1 MKIVIRFIR
10 ENPPPVGGI
19 TRTLIKWDNP
29 IAIRDGYSSARPDP
43 ATGLP
48 IGQFCMCPLYITD
61 QAGNWVKYW
70 AENSLATRLTPADLQ
85 RIAALQVP
93 DIVNGTAYSV
103 KQKMAWLCAAGSSDG
118 WGSPINTRGEDYTV
132 ATDIKMITAVY
143 AGQSVELT
151 GETMYRMTDLQGNMI
166 YEKLWRVK
174 TFPPSQWTRANSML
188 VTAVSKTNNYTENT
202 KGKIFLPVWFGS
214 DRIAW
219 VLNRWLV

>member
-1 MKIVIRFIR
+1 VKLSIRFVR

-70 AENSLATRLTPADLQ
+70 AENSLATRLSVADLQ
-85 RIAALQVP
+85 KIAALQVP
-93 DIVNGTAYSV
+93 DVVNGTAYSV
-103 KQKMAWLCAAGSSDG
+103 KQKMGWLCAAGSSDG
-118 WGSPINTRGEDYTV
+118 WGSPINTKGQDYTV
-132 ATDIKMITAVY
+132 ATDVRIITAVY
-143 AGQSVELT
+143 AGQPITLT
-151 GETMYRMTDLQGNMI
+151 GETMTRQVDLQGNI
-166 YEKLWRVK
+166 NWELLHRVK
-174 TFPPSQWTRANSML
+174 AYNPAQWTRDNCQL
-188 VTAVSKTNNYTENT
+188 VTAVSKDNVYTENT
-202 KGKIFLPVWFGS
+202 KGRIVLPVYFGN
-214 DRIAW
+214 RQAW